1 MHTCT
6 QTQGFF
12 HLAKAQYTIGH
23 DAVSPLMFDMKMS
36 ALRTVSLSSDTDSRV
51 TVASHSQSP
60 ASHKEDPLYWYGAL
74 PCPALR
80 TAQTSFSSAA
90 DLVAQLAQLRMNM
103 ATASATFNTL
113 TEHK

>member
-1 MHTCT
+1 M
-6 QTQGFF
+6 
-12 HLAKAQYTIGH
+12 GH

-36 ALRTVSLSSDTDSRV
+36 ALRTVSLSTGADSRV
-51 TVASHSQSP
+51 AVAPHSQPP

-80 TAQTSFSSAA
+80 SAQTSFSGAA

-103 ATASATFNTL
+103 AAAAATFGTL